1 MVVAFVLQAG
11 SLLMVL
17 VLGQFSAGWF
27 TVSLVLVFF
36 TWGEIYSLFPATV
49 ADYFGANNATS
60 NYSVLYTAKGVA
72 SIFGGGLAALLY
84 ERSGSWASGFY
95 LSAVMALVAAGLAFG
110 LRASRSPRAVSIGSP
125 VAAS

>member
-1 MVVAFVLQAG
+1 
-11 SLLMVL
+11 
-17 VLGQFSAGWF
+17 
-27 TVSLVLVFF
+27 
-36 TWGEIYSLFPATV
+36 
-49 ADYFGANNATS
+49 
-60 NYSVLYTAKGVA
+60 
-72 SIFGGGLAALLY
+72 LLY